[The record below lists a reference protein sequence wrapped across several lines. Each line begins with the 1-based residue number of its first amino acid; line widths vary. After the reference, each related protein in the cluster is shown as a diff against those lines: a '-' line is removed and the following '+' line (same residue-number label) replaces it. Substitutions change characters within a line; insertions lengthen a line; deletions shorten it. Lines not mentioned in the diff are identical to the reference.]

1 MKKAIFILNVI
12 IMTACNTEENITS
25 YMDNSPPFSRSSITD
40 DSTTNPTLMTDWEN
54 VNEITLYN
62 GTRVAAPWSQGSLLS
77 STPEFATDIKKED
90 GWVMLYHTFKAL
102 NTYPNDN
109 YIALYNRLTG
119 FLKFFYYQESGLS
132 NNNGGMWYYQTSSGM
147 PTALF
152 NLNNYVALPNDA
164 SNKYN
169 FVGTS
174 NISTSPTDGFRS
186 GWNGF
191 EIEVPYTTDYTNIP
205 FTLST
210 YNQRVITHE
219 FTGLSTSETT
229 GTITRTVEKES
240 GLFKAISTIGGWGA
254 KEIVDKLKKQSDE
267 KVEKDTTN
275 VVKGKLGTKIINAL
289 AEVST
294 GDYSSAISAGLK
306 FLFGSSTSVDTARVN
321 LTTQTKINLSGK
333 STEITTGG
341 PTTNGLVNLH
351 DAAERVIGEDQYLGV
366 WTLSTTPKVAFSRYS
381 KIEVHSFSWSAIQEG
396 TLHFPT
402 RIQSPVDVI
411 INPKL
416 EPYITSKS
424 ITHEVVTATKMEG
437 QNTGGIWSNYTNQ
450 GDFIYSDDN
459 VELYEMPFAKTFYK
473 DPYLQGLHYVEGYD
487 HYYDWGAYAPDN
499 AYIVVTVDLTYNYNG
514 KSKRLVSSRT
524 YKAEGIIDST
534 LDNQILRSGPNRNA
548 FVSNTRMFPLEG
560 RELLL
565 TKEELE
571 MEKAEEDS
579 ETNNVYEESTL
590 KE

>member
-1 MKKAIFILNVI
+1 MQPLEYLKSAEGI
-12 IMTACNTEENITS
+12 IWLCVCVVMGLAMTALALFGFS
-25 YMDNSPPFSRSSITD
+25 VSRSCWPLLLWAIPYGLGAGSV
-40 DSTTNPTLMTDWEN
+40 DS
-54 VNEITLYN
+54 
-62 GTRVAAPWSQGSLLS
+62 A
-77 STPEFATDIKKED
+77 
-90 GWVMLYHTFKAL
+90 
-102 NTYPNDN
+102 
-109 YIALYNRLTG
+109 
-119 FLKFFYYQESGLS
+119 
-132 NNNGGMWYYQTSSGM
+132 
-147 PTALF
+147 
-152 NLNNYVALPNDA
+152 LNNYVALPNDA

-289 AEVST
+289 AKVST

-416 EPYITSKS
+416 
-424 ITHEVVTATKMEG
+424 
-437 QNTGGIWSNYTNQ
+437 GG
-450 GDFIYSDDN
+450 
-459 VELYEMPFAKTFYK
+459 VC
-473 DPYLQGLHYVEGYD
+473 
-487 HYYDWGAYAPDN
+487 
-499 AYIVVTVDLTYNYNG
+499 
-514 KSKRLVSSRT
+514 
-524 YKAEGIIDST
+524 
-534 LDNQILRSGPNRNA
+534 
-548 FVSNTRMFPLEG
+548 TR
-560 RELLL
+560 
-565 TKEELE
+565 
-571 MEKAEEDS
+571 
-579 ETNNVYEESTL
+579 
-590 KE
+590 

>member
-1 MKKAIFILNVI
+1 
-12 IMTACNTEENITS
+12 MTACNTEENITP

-62 GTRVAAPWSQGSLLS
+62 GTRVAAPWRQGSLIS

-119 FLKFFYYQESGLS
+119 FLKFFYYQENYLS

-147 PTALF
+147 PTSLF
-152 NLNNYVALPNDA
+152 NLNKYVTLPNDA
-164 SNKYN
+164 PDRYN
-169 FVGTS
+169 FVGAS

-191 EIEVPYTTDYTNIP
+191 EIEVPYTTDYADIP

-219 FTGLSTSETT
+219 FTGLSNSETT

-240 GLFKAISTIGGWGA
+240 GLFKAISSIGGLGA
-254 KEIVDKLKKQSDE
+254 KLIVGKLKKQSDE
-267 KVEKDTTN
+267 KVEQDTTN
-275 VVKGKLGTKIINAL
+275 AVKGKLGTKIINAL
-289 AEVST
+289 TKVST

-306 FLFGSSTSVDTARVN
+306 FLFGSSTSVDTAKVN
-321 LTTQTKINLSGK
+321 LTTQTQINLSGK

-341 PTTNGLVNLH
+341 PITNGLVNLH
-351 DAAERVIGEDQYLGV
+351 DAAERIMGEDQYLGI
-366 WTLSTTPKVAFSRYS
+366 WSLATTPKVSFSRYS
-381 KIEVHSFSWSAIQEG
+381 KIDVHSFSLSAIQQG

-402 RIQSPVDVI
+402 RIQSPIDVI

-416 EPYITSKS
+416 APYITNKS
-424 ITHEVVTATKMEG
+424 ITHEVVTATRMEG
-437 QNTGGIWSNYTNQ
+437 KSTRGIWSNYTDQ
-450 GDFIYSDDN
+450 GEFIYSDDN
-459 VELYEMPFAKTFYK
+459 VELYEMPFAKTFYN
-473 DPYLQGLHYVEGYD
+473 DPNLRGLHYVEGYD
-487 HYYDWGAYAPDN
+487 HYYDWGTNAPD
-499 AYIVVTVDLTYNYNG
+499 AYVVITVDLTYNYNG
-514 KSKRLVSSRT
+514 KNKRLVSSRT
-524 YKAEGIIDST
+524 YKAEGIIDSS
-534 LDNQILRSGPNRNA
+534 LDNQILLSGPNRNA
-548 FVSNTRMFPLEG
+548 FVANTKMFPLEG

-565 TKEELE
+565 VEEE
-571 MEKAEEDS
+571 HEIEKTEEET
-579 ETNNVYEESTL
+579 ETNKVNEETTS
-590 KE
+590 EE